1 MADNIDYGAIA
12 QRLLDH
18 VTSMQAEVTVLTDRP
33 QVNIQKLSSA
43 ASVPDEF
50 IDYLTGVVTRSPR
63 VSTAV
68 DDVNGMQDSRRFAA
82 VFSLLEARIR
92 AFADGIH
99 ATSVTLR
106 HESGARALNAYAT
119 VQGLLRQNGGMDL
132 AQHVR
137 NLRTILGR
145 GRGRGTKEPKPAPAP
160 DSNSKT

>member
-1 MADNIDYGAIA
+1 MAETIDYGAIA

-33 QVNIQKLSSA
+33 QVNLQKLSSA

-50 IDYLTGVVTRSPR
+50 IEYLTGVVARSPR
-63 VSTAV
+63 ATTAV
-68 DDVNGMQDSRRFAA
+68 DDISGVQDSRRFAA
-82 VFSLLEARIR
+82 AFLQLESRLR
-92 AFADGIH
+92 VFADSIH

-160 DSNSKT
+160 DSNSTT